1 MREKELAFQVEEVAE
16 KNTEL
21 ILKTQDSDTLRQQNL
36 QLAKELQL
44 SKDAKYA
51 LQAELTK
58 TKESMLKGETKKELA
73 SAKETQMQKD
83 CDLYERQIATQ
94 AKELQKLRDEL
105 SGEVKRREELV
116 ESHFEEIKQI
126 QNERE

>member
-1 MREKELAFQVEEVAE
+1 
-16 KNTEL
+16 
-21 ILKTQDSDTLRQQNL
+21 
-36 QLAKELQL
+36 
-44 SKDAKYA
+44 
-51 LQAELTK
+51 
-58 TKESMLKGETKKELA
+58 
-73 SAKETQMQKD
+73 MQKD